1 MSDIETRGIRLP
13 RMGFGTFLMTGD
25 TCRAAVESALSIGY
39 RHIDTA
45 ARYENE
51 ADVGAALAES
61 TLPRSDIHVTTK
73 VWHDQLAP
81 DAIRRSMGESLR
93 KLRLDHVDLFLIHWP
108 APDMDLPKALETL
121 MALKEEGLTRAI
133 GVANF
138 TLPLLKQVV
147 EEIGAPIACNQI
159 EYHVYLDQTPI
170 RAYLAHHGIAVTAY
184 CPIAKGEVAQDE
196 VLKAIAQRHGAT
208 PAQVALRW
216 LLDQGE
222 VAAIPK
228 AAGHARQAENFGA
241 LSVTLDAA
249 DHAAI
254 AALPKTRRY
263 VNPAFAP
270 VWDAPAAL

>member
-13 RMGFGTFLMTGD
+13 RMGFGTFMMTGD
-25 TCRAAVESALSIGY
+25 TCRSAVESALSVGY

-61 TLPRSDIHVTTK
+61 ALPRNELHVTTK

-93 KLRLDHVDLFLIHWP
+93 KLKLDQVDLFLIHWP
-108 APDMDLPKALETL
+108 SPGMDLGKALETL

-147 EEIGAPIACNQI
+147 EDIGAPIACNQI

-170 RAYLAHHGIAVTAY
+170 RTYLADHGVAVTAY
-184 CPIAKGEVAQDE
+184 CPIAKGEVADDD
-196 VLKAIAQRHGAT
+196 VLKAIAARHGAT

-216 LLDQGE
+216 LMDQGE
-222 VAAIPK
+222 VAVIPK
-228 AAGHARQAENFGA
+228 AAGRARQAENFGA
-241 LSVTLDAA
+241 LSVTLDGE

-254 AALPKTRRY
+254 AALPKARRY

-270 VWDAPAAL
+270 QWDEPVAA

>member
-13 RMGFGTFLMTGD
+13 RMGFGTFQMTGD
-25 TCRAAVESALSIGY
+25 TCQAAVESALSIGY

-51 ADVGAALAES
+51 ADVGAGLAAS
-61 TLPRSDIHVTTK
+61 SLPRSDLHVTTK

-108 APDMDLPKALETL
+108 APGMDLPKALETL
-121 MALKEEGLTRAI
+121 VALKEEGLTRAI

-170 RAYLAHHGIAVTAY
+170 RTYLAGHGIAATAY

-222 VAAIPK
+222 VAVIPK
-228 AAGHARQAENFGA
+228 AAGQARQAENFGA

-254 AALPKTRRY
+254 AALPKARRY
-263 VNPAFAP
+263 VDPAFAP
-270 VWDAPAAL
+270 KWDVPASA

>member
-1 MSDIETRGIRLP
+1 MSDIETRGIRMP
-13 RMGFGTFLMTGD
+13 RMGFGTFQMTGD
-25 TCRAAVESALSIGY
+25 ICRSAVESALSIGY

-45 ARYENE
+45 TRYENE

-61 TLPRSDIHVTTK
+61 ALPRHQFHVTTK

-81 DAIRRSMGESLR
+81 EAIRRSLGESLR

-108 APDMDLPKALETL
+108 GAGMDLPKALETL
-121 MALKEEGLTRAI
+121 VALKDEGLTRAI

-138 TLPLLKQVV
+138 TLPLLKRTV

-170 RAYLAHHGIAVTAY
+170 RTYLAPHGIAVTAY
-184 CPIAKGEVAQDE
+184 CPIAKGEVGEDA
-196 VLKAIAQRHGAT
+196 VLQRIASRHGAT

-216 LLDQGE
+216 LMDQGQ
-222 VAAIPK
+222 VAVIPK
-228 AAGHARQAENFGA
+228 AAGAARQLENFGA
-241 LSVTLDAA
+241 QALQLDEA

-254 AALPKTRRY
+254 AALPKARRY

-270 VWDAPAAL
+270 QWDPPAQA

>member
-1 MSDIETRGIRLP
+1 MSDIETRGILLP
-13 RMGFGTFLMTGD
+13 RMGFGTFMMTGD
-25 TCRAAVESALSIGY
+25 TCKSAVESALAVGY

-51 ADVGAALAES
+51 ADVGAALAQS
-61 TLPRSDIHVTTK
+61 ALSRSDLHVTTK

-93 KLRLDHVDLFLIHWP
+93 KLKLDHVDLFLIHWP
-108 APDMDLPKALETL
+108 TPGMDLPKALETL
-121 MALKEEGLTRAI
+121 VALKEEGLTRAI

-138 TLPLLKQVV
+138 TLPLLQQVV
-147 EEIGAPIACNQI
+147 EEIRAPIACNQI

-170 RAYLAHHGIAVTAY
+170 RAYLADHGIAVTAY
-184 CPIAKGEVAQDE
+184 CPVAKGEVAEDA

-216 LLDQGE
+216 LMDQGE
-222 VAAIPK
+222 VAVIPK
-228 AAGHARQAENFGA
+228 AAGRARQLENFGS
-241 LSVTLDAA
+241 LSVVLDEA

-254 AALPKTRRY
+254 ATLPKARRY

-270 VWDAPAAL
+270 EWDAPARP